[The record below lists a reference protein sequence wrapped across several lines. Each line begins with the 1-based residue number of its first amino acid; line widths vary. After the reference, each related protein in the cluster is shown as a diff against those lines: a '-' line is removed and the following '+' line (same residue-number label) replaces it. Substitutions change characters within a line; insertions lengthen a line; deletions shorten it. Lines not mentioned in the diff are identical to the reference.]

1 MVGRRTVVIGPCG
14 CCGGP
19 SEPTF
24 TLPCAQTLVYDTT
37 LAEYASRG
45 TPHDPNEVP
54 VWASA
59 RFPETYTLTLPT
71 MTTTPTCTGSCVGD
85 SAIDLFD
92 ALQTEIGGSIAL
104 TPNSSGQATYS
115 EGGSSGDAGYPTIP
129 NFCDD
134 FTQPYKAISV
144 LLSMSLCSFDN
155 NWSWGFETDQVQ
167 ITTGAVAVGLDITLT
182 LGIPGG
188 SHTIYGRYA
197 AHFPGDPGLLPSSV
211 TFDLIGHAR
220 DNTFSIGGTL
230 AGCGWGTDP
239 ADVFPATLTM
249 TG

>member
-1 MVGRRTVVIGPCG
+1 MVGRRTEIIGPCS

-24 TLPCAQTLVYDTT
+24 TLPCAQKLVYDTT
-37 LAEYASRG
+37 LEEYASRD

-59 RFPETYTLTLPT
+59 TFPETYTLTLPT

-92 ALQTEIGGSIAL
+92 ALQTEIGGSITL
-104 TPNSSGQATYS
+104 TPGGTGGANYS
-115 EGGSSGDAGYPTIP
+115 ESGLSGDAGYPTIP
-129 NFCDD
+129 NFCAD
-134 FTQPYKAISV
+134 FTQPYNGIDILVS
-144 LLSMSLCSFDN
+144 LGLCSFGGFG
-155 NWSWGFETDQVQ
+155 WSGETNQVE
-167 ITTGAVAVGLDITLT
+167 IISEPFAVLLNIDISLNHVN
-182 LGIPGG
+182 GE
-188 SHTIYGRYA
+188 HNIYGRYA
-197 AHFPGDPGLLPSSV
+197 AHFPGDGAIAPASV
-211 TFDLIGHAR
+211 TFELVGHAR
-220 DNTFSIGGTL
+220 SNTFNQAGTA
-230 AGCGWGTDP
+230 AGCGWGSDP